1 MKKTLLLI
9 ICLGFLKAAESQVP
23 DSTLD
28 KADSVNVSHG
38 LGKTQ
43 NISAIISKIV
53 SENKYLNSNGPTQ
66 NYILRKRTPVKQ
78 NDIFYALV
86 CLVFLM
92 TLGKKFYPRYF
103 SNMFRVFF
111 NSSLRQSQL
120 TDQLIQEKIP
130 SLFFNGLFISTVAFY
145 IGILFS
151 RYYLKINYFN
161 WRVFFMAC
169 LLLCCIYIIK
179 FLSLRFIGWISG
191 HKQEADIYIFII
203 FLINKIIG
211 ICLLP
216 IIVVMAFT
224 DTMFS
229 SIAVLLS
236 FILIGLML
244 LMRFFRSYGLL
255 QNKLNVNQFHFL
267 LYILAME
274 ILPLA
279 LIYKAG
285 LMFVTKIL

>member
-1 MKKTLLLI
+1 MKQTFLLI
-9 ICLGFLKAAESQVP
+9 ICLGLLMVSKTQVP
-23 DSTLD
+23 DSTPRVVD
-28 KADSVNVSHG
+28 TSYVSPG
-38 LGKTQ
+38 LVASQ
-43 NISAIISKIV
+43 NITSVISRIV
-53 SENKYLNSNGPTQ
+53 SENKYLNSSEPAR
-66 NYILRKRTPVKQ
+66 NYIYRKRNPVEQ

-86 CLVFLM
+86 TLVFLM
-92 TLGKKFYPRYF
+92 AICKRFFPRYF

-130 SLFFNGLFISTVAFY
+130 SLFFNCLFITSVAFY
-145 IGILFS
+145 ISILFS
-151 RYYLKINYFN
+151 RYYLEINYFN
-161 WRVFFMAC
+161 WNVFSIAC
-169 LLLCCIYIIK
+169 LSLIFIYVIK
-179 FLSLRFIGWISG
+179 FLSLKFIGWISG
-191 HKQEADIYIFII
+191 YRQEADIYIFII

-224 DTMFS
+224 DITFS
-229 SIAVLLS
+229 NIAVLLS

-255 QNKLNVNQFHFL
+255 QHRLNVNRFHFL

-274 ILPLA
+274 MLPIA
-279 LIYKAG
+279 LIYKVG
-285 LMFVTKIL
+285 VMFVSKIL